1 MTNHQDILTLTDTCK
16 KASTWLSAR
25 IDNEEI
31 EHELLETAKTFV
43 IGRYNMESLKDSA
56 EEDITPKVPET
67 GILVLTVT
75 SDCVREVSNGKGGF
89 QSLSVTIVDA
99 AAENYVIKIIRSSTR
114 TEKVHYVPVSGSN
127 DKIIFCVKRSNA
139 PLGSY
144 VLHIDDLITK
154 NRTGKND
161 SINDFDRWEKF
172 KSADEGYRSEIH
184 IEAQFIS
191 TILSG
196 I

>member
-1 MTNHQDILTLTDTCK
+1 M
-16 KASTWLSAR
+16 
-25 IDNEEI
+25 
-31 EHELLETAKTFV
+31 EL
-43 IGRYNMESLKDSA
+43 LKDSA
-56 EEDITPKVPET
+56 EE
-67 GILVLTVT
+67 
-75 SDCVREVSNGKGGF
+75 
-89 QSLSVTIVDA
+89 
-99 AAENYVIKIIRSSTR
+99 STR
-114 TEKVHYVPVSGSN
+114 TGKVKYVPVSGSN
-127 DKIIFCVKRSNA
+127 DKIISCSSWLRT
-139 PLGSY
+139 Y